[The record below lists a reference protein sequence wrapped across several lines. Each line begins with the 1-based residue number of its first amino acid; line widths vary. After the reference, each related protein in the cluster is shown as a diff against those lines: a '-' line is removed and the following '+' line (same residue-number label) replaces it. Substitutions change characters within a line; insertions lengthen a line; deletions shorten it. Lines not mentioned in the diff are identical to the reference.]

1 MSCTIPDGY
10 TLTATDSFKLLYN
23 SSDELQSCTLT
34 QQDSFPFFDK
44 NLPDSVMHNLLLDK
58 EHIWYTFDITNNTR
72 TFEVPYIIGG
82 VYPVQPLGANLN
94 LMYITETYDSSF
106 NNTNVQNVYVQGRLN
121 DVYTWAKSLKSDIT
135 LPIPDNINK
144 PDEVMFE
151 DDGAYVVQES
161 EFVGTDDM
169 DYLIFED
176 ATDGLDDNLYIILEQ
191 EILEDED
198 YFKFTFDSSDNL
210 TSVKLIGH
218 LQQTM
223 TRSRKVKRQTQ
234 MEYNFKYQDAITN
247 KGILETLVPDS
258 ARKLSVPKYD
268 MNGFRYADD

>member
-1 MSCTIPDGY
+1 MYYID
-10 TLTATDSFKLLYN
+10 DSIINFVKINCLNILGVSNYYSNRYN

-58 EHIWYTFDITNNTR
+58 ENIWYTFDITNSTR
-72 TFEVPYIIGG
+72 TFEIPYVIGG

-161 EFVGTDDM
+161 EFVGNDDM
-169 DYLIFED
+169 DYLIFES
-176 ATDGLDDNLYIILEQ
+176 N
-191 EILEDED
+191 
-198 YFKFTFDSSDNL
+198 FT
-210 TSVKLIGH
+210 
-218 LQQTM
+218 
-223 TRSRKVKRQTQ
+223 
-234 MEYNFKYQDAITN
+234 
-247 KGILETLVPDS
+247 
-258 ARKLSVPKYD
+258 
-268 MNGFRYADD
+268 